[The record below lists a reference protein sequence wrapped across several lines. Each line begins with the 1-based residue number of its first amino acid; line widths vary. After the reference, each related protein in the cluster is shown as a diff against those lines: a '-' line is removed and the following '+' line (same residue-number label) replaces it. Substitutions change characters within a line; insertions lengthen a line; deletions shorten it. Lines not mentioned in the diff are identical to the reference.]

1 MKATSRNKGGSEYS
15 QFKHS
20 DSNYKS
26 PVFSPPP
33 PPYSGEDHYKKCA
46 AKIKEIADA
55 FELYMVERTANDL
68 VQTGIRWRLIQV
80 QAYPASA
87 HKDVEPLATVIFR
100 AQQPV
105 SQRLVDIAI
114 DSVLAQLERNYVE
127 SKNPVS

>member
-1 MKATSRNKGGSEYS
+1 MKVTSASKESSR
-15 QFKHS
+15 FKHS
-20 DSNYKS
+20 DPNYKS
-26 PVFSPPP
+26 PVFPPPP

-55 FELYMVERTANDL
+55 FELYMVERTAGDL

-80 QAYPASA
+80 QAHPASA